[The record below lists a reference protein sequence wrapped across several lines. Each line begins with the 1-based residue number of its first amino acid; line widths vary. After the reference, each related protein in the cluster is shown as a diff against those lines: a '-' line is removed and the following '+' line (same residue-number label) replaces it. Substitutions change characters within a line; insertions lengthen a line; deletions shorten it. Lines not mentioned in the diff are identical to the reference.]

1 MMKRT
6 LLTAGAL
13 CLFAAPVFAQAETVT
28 CGDYSAMD
36 NAQQMETIAAIESLT
51 SEMASEEQLTAEAI
65 HQKLAADCAN
75 QVDML
80 VIEVVKGYKG
90 G

>member
-1 MMKRT
+1 MKRM
-6 LLTAGAL
+6 LLTAAL
-13 CLFAAPVFAQAETVT
+13 AAALSTPAFAQPETVT

-51 SEMASEEQLTAEAI
+51 GEMAAEEQLTADQI
-65 HQKLAADCAN
+65 HEKLAADCAN

-90 G
+90 

>member
-1 MMKRT
+1 MKRM
-6 LLTAGAL
+6 LLTAAIFGA
-13 CLFAAPVFAQAETVT
+13 FAVPAFAQAEMVT

-36 NAQQMETIAAIESLT
+36 NAQQMETIAAIESQT
-51 SEMASEEQLTAEAI
+51 SEMATEESLDAAAI
-65 HQKLAADCAN
+65 HEKLAADCAN

-80 VIEVVKGYKG
+80 VIDVVKGYKG